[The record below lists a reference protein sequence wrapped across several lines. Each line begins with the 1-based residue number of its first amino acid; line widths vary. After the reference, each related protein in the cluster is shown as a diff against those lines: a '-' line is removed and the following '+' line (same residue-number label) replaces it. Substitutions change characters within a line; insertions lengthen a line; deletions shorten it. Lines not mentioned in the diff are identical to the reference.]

1 MYVKNE
7 TKSDILNDLYKRK
20 GKITPDDLVEEARD
34 PSHLLHGEFE
44 WDDSVAAHEHRKH
57 QAREIIA
64 EVVIIR
70 DDGKKL
76 REFINVKNETTH
88 EHSYQPLQVVV
99 KNIDMC
105 THWYSNVL
113 KYVKICS
120 EQVRQFEEAVEQS
133 PDNKKF
139 RKLAAKLR
147 YHVDALEKSP
157 PLN

>member
-20 GKITPDDLVEEARD
+20 GKITSDDLVEEARD

-44 WDDSVAAHEHRKH
+44 WDDSVAAHEHRKD
-57 QAREIIA
+57 QARKIIA

-88 EHSYQPLQVVV
+88 EHSYQPVQVVV
-99 KNIDMC
+99 ANPDMC
-105 THWYSNVL
+105 AHWYSTLL

-120 EQVRQFEEAVEQS
+120 EQLRQFEEAVEQS
-133 PDNKKF
+133 PDKKNL
-139 RKLAAKLR
+139 RKLGAKLR